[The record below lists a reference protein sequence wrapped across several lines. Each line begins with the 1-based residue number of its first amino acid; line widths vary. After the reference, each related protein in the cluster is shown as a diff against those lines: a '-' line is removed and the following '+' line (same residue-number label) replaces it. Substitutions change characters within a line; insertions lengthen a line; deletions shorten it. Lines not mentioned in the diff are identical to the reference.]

1 MRKCTNRL
9 LKKQKLKPQCFGP
22 YAMRLLENY
31 ILDKDDFAGK
41 QLHLKITSAAAEFVY
56 AKIKFFANAIRIQRW
71 TFLIQTNKT
80 EVYGPKNGIKTQNV
94 PCG

>member
-41 QLHLKITSAAAEFVY
+41 ATSFENNFVVADLY
-56 AKIKFFANAIRIQRW
+56 MQKLN
-71 TFLIQTNKT
+71 FLRMQFDTSMDIFIIQTNKT

-94 PCG
+94 LRG